1 MKQPRGINLRRVI
14 IIAAVALL
22 FGIVLLFW
30 ARDVIRE
37 VVVLPLSYLFWFF
50 GLFIKS
56 TPQLFFWISL
66 LLVSFMIAYRS
77 LAGKKRARADYT
89 YGMGID
95 EAPDRHLVTGRVV
108 YWRAKENLLR
118 AGSGSYYQTTFH
130 AAITR
135 LLLDQLSHRYCL
147 PTGEVEKRL
156 REQTIDVPDEV
167 RAYVLCSLTRSEQ
180 VSAGFFALFWRTF
193 MERVRAWMDRW
204 RKAPED
210 HPVDPQF
217 ARILQYMEEELEVSH
232 DHPGQ

>member
-1 MKQPRGINLRRVI
+1 MNQPRGVNLRRVI
-14 IIAAVALL
+14 IIAAVLL
-22 FGIVLLFW
+22 LLGIVLLFW

-56 TPQLFFWISL
+56 TPQLFFWIAL
-66 LLVSFMIAYRS
+66 LFISFMIAYRS
-77 LAGKKRARADYT
+77 LAGKKRIRVDYT

-108 YWRAKENLLR
+108 YWRAKENLLY

-130 AAITR
+130 TAITR
-135 LLLDQLSHRYCL
+135 LLLDQLSHRYRL
-147 PTGEVEKRL
+147 PASEVEKRL
-156 REQTIDVPDEV
+156 REGSIDVPDEV
-167 RAYVLCSLTRSEQ
+167 REYVLSSLTRSDQ
-180 VSAGFFALFWRTF
+180 TSTGFFALLWRRVV
-193 MERVRAWMDRW
+193 ERVRAWMAHW
-204 RKAPED
+204 TKAPQD

-232 DHPGQ
+232 DHPSQ